1 MQHLP
6 GRDALLYANGT
17 APGLASGSGNFYQG
31 GKSIPSPLL
40 VTRDAGSGPLERTA
54 ADILAL
60 TKMDWNND
68 ALYDP
73 LPVTIK
79 YSQTLARV
87 IGHASN
93 LPNAVYP
100 YRLFM

>member
-1 MQHLP
+1 MCNERVAQH
-6 GRDALLYANGT
+6 
-17 APGLASGSGNFYQG
+17 
-31 GKSIPSPLL
+31 
-40 VTRDAGSGPLERTA
+40 V
-54 ADILAL
+54 LAL

-79 YSQTLARV
+79 YSQALARV
-87 IGHASN
+87 IGHASD
-93 LPNAVYP
+93 LPDAIYP

>member
-1 MQHLP
+1 M
-6 GRDALLYANGT
+6 
-17 APGLASGSGNFYQG
+17 
-31 GKSIPSPLL
+31 
-40 VTRDAGSGPLERTA
+40 
-54 ADILAL
+54 LAL

-87 IGHASN
+87 IGHTRG
-93 LPNAVYP
+93 LPDAAYP
-100 YRLFM
+100 TGCSCSSHRTKPVT

>member
-1 MQHLP
+1 M
-6 GRDALLYANGT
+6 LLQ
-17 APGLASGSGNFYQG
+17 GLAAGNSSFYQG
-31 GKSIPSPLL
+31 AKSIPSPLL

-54 ADILAL
+54 DDVLAL

-79 YSQTLARV
+79 YSRTLARV
-87 IGHASN
+87 IGHTRG
-93 LPNAVYP
+93 LPDAAYP

>member
-1 MQHLP
+1 M
-6 GRDALLYANGT
+6 AFEA
-17 APGLASGSGNFYQG
+17 
-31 GKSIPSPLL
+31 
-40 VTRDAGSGPLERTA
+40 
-54 ADILAL
+54 LAL

-68 ALYDP
+68 ALFDP

-87 IGHASN
+87 IAHAPS
-93 LPNAVYP
+93 LGSAAYP